1 MLILDANQV
10 QYYQVSAEIAG
21 QNKQASGL
29 TYQGNVFIKV
39 KSYSEEELDNAIK
52 ECREQYLDNQAIEIP
67 TLIVKEKKAI
77 TLWIEDNRFKPI
89 KSSESVNKTS
99 IKAGTNPQA
108 TSKNFN
114 LKKVA
119 DQLKGEQG
127 VNIKTRRYKLK
138 LYHHCFLGNEA
149 VDWLVENLKISR
161 TEAVNLGQKLIDK
174 KIIHH
179 VSDEHSF
186 KDEQIYYRFYED
198 ENKSIWTDK
207 II

>member
-39 KSYSEEELDNAIK
+39 KSYPEEELDNAIK

-67 TLIVKEKKAI
+67 TLIIKERKAV

-89 KSSESVNKTS
+89 KSADPVNDTAMKTGG
-99 IKAGTNPQA
+99 KAQG
-108 TSKNFN
+108 SSSNFN
-114 LKKVA
+114 LIKVA
-119 DQLKGEQG
+119 DQMKGEQG
-127 VNIKTRRYKLK
+127 VSIKTRRSKLK

-161 TEAVNLGQKLIDK
+161 AEAISVGQKLIDK

-186 KDEQIYYRFYED
+186 KDEQLYYRFYQD

>member
-21 QNKQASGL
+21 QIKKASGL

-39 KSYSEEELDNAIK
+39 KSYLEEELDNAIK

-67 TLIVKEKKAI
+67 TLIIKEKKAV

-89 KSSESVNKTS
+89 QSFDPINDTVMQTGGN
-99 IKAGTNPQA
+99 IQTNPL
-108 TSKNFN
+108 NFN
-114 LKKVA
+114 LIKVA
-119 DQLKGEQG
+119 DQLKGKQG
-127 VNIKTRRYKLK
+127 VKIKTRRSKLK
-138 LYHHCFLGNEA
+138 LYHHCFLGNDA

-186 KDEQIYYRFYED
+186 KDEQLCYRFYQD